1 MQPLRWTGVTVCAAL
16 ALVSLV
22 YAVIDLTE
30 DWAGGFGSRLAWAGL
45 FGVSAVLLWR
55 RAGWRRVGVAFGLL
69 MLGVVVL
76 YIVLVE
82 LHMHGYFGGP

>member
-16 ALVSLV
+16 AVVSLV
-22 YAVIDLTE
+22 YAVTALSE

-55 RAGWRRVGVAFGLL
+55 HAGWKRVGVAFGLL
-69 MLGVVVL
+69 MLGVFVL

-82 LHMHGYFGGP
+82 LRTHGYFGGP

>member
-16 ALVSLV
+16 AVVSLV
-22 YAVIDLTE
+22 YAVTALSE
-30 DWAGGFGSRLAWAGL
+30 DWAGGFGARLAWAGL

-55 RAGWRRVGVAFGLL
+55 HAGWKRVGVAFGLL
-69 MLGVVVL
+69 MLGVFVL

-82 LHMHGYFGGP
+82 LRTHGYFGGP